1 MCPAISSRSPDDLAW
16 GLRPFSIAC
25 HHTSIRVFKKSYAA
39 HARRTVRPKGA
50 AHQVAGDARTVRQ
63 QRASRIAQHV
73 QYLLT
78 LGETEVE
85 ILLPIGE
92 TGVLI
97 LMSSMAVS
105 E

>member
-1 MCPAISSRSPDDLAW
+1 M
-16 GLRPFSIAC
+16 
-25 HHTSIRVFKKSYAA
+25 
-39 HARRTVRPKGA
+39 
-50 AHQVAGDARTVRQ
+50 RQ